1 MTDYESLRPYA
12 SPRQLEIL
20 DAIRQGGSHRKAAK
34 LLGCNASQVD
44 RGVDRIK
51 RNAAN
56 RGHSP
61 GHDMVHT
68 VPPGFTVKG
77 VSTLYGPDGGVNS
90 QWVKSEQS
98 LEDAHAALK
107 EAAAEL
113 AAALPRVRP
122 IKAPSHSL
130 EALATVYTI
139 TDAHVGAL
147 AWREESGADWD
158 LKIAEQ
164 TLLGCYESMLDA
176 SPRSH
181 LGIVAQLGDF
191 LHWDSSVGGAVT
203 PNSGHALDGDG
214 RYTKV
219 VRVAVRILRR
229 TVDLALMKHGRVLVL
244 MAEGNHDQSS
254 SVWLRTLFGALY
266 EKEPRVQVIDS
277 PLPYY
282 AYQHGNTMLAWHH
295 GHLKKTDQLPLLF
308 AAQFPKIWGGTSHR
322 YAHTGHLHHVEERE
336 HSGMIVMQHPTLA
349 ARDAYAARGGW
360 IAERSAT
367 AITYHSQ
374 SGQAGRVTVSPEM
387 LKLAA

>member
-1 MTDYESLRPYA
+1 MTDYESLRPFA

-20 DAIRQGGSHRKAAK
+20 DAIRQAGSHRKAAK
-34 LLGCNASQVD
+34 VLGVNSSQVD
-44 RGVDRIK
+44 RGMERLR
-51 RNAAN
+51 RNAAKQ
-56 RGHSP
+56 GHSP
-61 GHDMVHT
+61 AHDMVHT

-90 QWVKSEQS
+90 QWVKSEQT
-98 LEDAHAALK
+98 LEHAHEALK
-107 EAAAEL
+107 VAAAEL
-113 AAALPRVRP
+113 AEFLPRVRP
-122 IKAPSHSL
+122 IKAPAHSL
-130 EALATVYTI
+130 QALATVYTI

-164 TLLGCYESMLDA
+164 TLLGCYEAMLDS
-176 SPRSH
+176 SPKSG

-229 TVDLALMKHGRVLVL
+229 TVDLALMRHARVLVL

-308 AAQFPKIWGGTSHR
+308 AAQFPKIWGGTAHR

-336 HSGMIVMQHPTLA
+336 HSGMIVTQHPTLA

-374 SGQAGRVTVSPEM
+374 TGQVGRVTVSPEM
-387 LKLAA
+387 LRLAA